1 MIERAIW
8 HVSEIESLQAF
19 GSLCIGQNCGLITRR
34 PQVQIRG
41 ELSVFC
47 HSKRIVDSLRT
58 DEVNLPGADW
68 SVNLYVGYALA
79 CRYCYAS
86 FMKRFTEHGED
97 LGSFVDVKY
106 WPANGRK
113 GSSSSHQ

>member
-1 MIERAIW
+1 MIERAIQ
-8 HVSEIESLQAF
+8 VGEILTKS
-19 GSLCIGQNCGLITRR
+19 
-34 PQVQIRG
+34 
-41 ELSVFC
+41 
-47 HSKRIVDSLRT
+47 
-58 DEVNLPGADW
+58 NLPGADW

-86 FMKRFTEHGED
+86 FMKCFTEHGED
-97 LGSFVDVKY
+97 LGRFVDVKY